1 MKELIN
7 KMNNRARKT
16 WSQVR
21 MSFNMEDTDEDYKQW
36 KEETEGIREEEGD
49 EGLYEICRMEGI
61 EVSDLENLLWYA
73 FE

>member
-1 MKELIN
+1 MKDLIN
-7 KMNNRARKT
+7 KMNDEARQT
-16 WSQVR
+16 WNKIRESLLIDD
-21 MSFNMEDTDEDYKQW
+21 NDETFLQW